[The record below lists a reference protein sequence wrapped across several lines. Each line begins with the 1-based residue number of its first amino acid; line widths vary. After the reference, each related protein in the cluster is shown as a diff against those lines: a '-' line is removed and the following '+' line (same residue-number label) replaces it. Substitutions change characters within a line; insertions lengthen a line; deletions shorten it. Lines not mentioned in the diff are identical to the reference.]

1 MPAEGEPIGSCG
13 GAPGNEPAYP
23 RPGAPAH
30 ETDPTISSVRSLVL
44 QYLPPRVLVFSA
56 EKRGQ
61 CFFFAFVFACLE
73 RQGKAA

>member
-30 ETDPTISSVRSLVL
+30 ETGPNIAGQGRAYASMGNTHGSLGDF
-44 QYLPPRVLVFSA
+44 Q
-56 EKRGQ
+56 KQ
-61 CFFFAFVFACLE
+61 
-73 RQGKAA
+73 

>member
-30 ETDPTISSVRSLVL
+30 ETGPTKICKFLL
-44 QYLPPRVLVFSA
+44 
-56 EKRGQ
+56 
-61 CFFFAFVFACLE
+61 ACGANQLLAI
-73 RQGKAA
+73 G